1 MGPLECFIAFIGLVM
16 IAAISMGEYRAFKRQ
31 GRSERFG
38 GLHNAIGSIFGAVVV
53 LFFMIILL
61 ID

>member
-1 MGPLECFIAFIGLVM
+1 MGPLECFIIYRKNLVM
-16 IAAISMGEYRAFKRQ
+16 IAAISIGEYRAFKQQ

-53 LFFMIILL
+53 LFL
-61 ID
+61 